1 MDLYVDDESLDSA
14 DPLDVV
20 EAIVASDDRFA
31 VERADDG
38 DVQFSFDGPWAGAA
52 GYFSFREEL
61 PALLFTLGFDLR
73 APMSRLGDA
82 TRLAALINENLWL
95 GHFDVWSDDG
105 SVIFRHSLPM
115 IGRDEISMGEIQA
128 LLAAALDAADRFYPA
143 FAYLFESGRSPEDAA
158 KAAMFETA
166 GEA

>member
-1 MDLYVDDESLDSA
+1 MDLYVDDDSIEA
-14 DPLDVV
+14 TDPLDVV
-20 EAIVASDDRFA
+20 EAIISSDDRFD
-31 VERADDG
+31 VERAEDG

-52 GYFSFREEL
+52 GYFSYREEL

-73 APMSRLGDA
+73 APRARIGDA
-82 TRLAALINENLWL
+82 AKLAALINENLWL

-115 IGRDEISMGEIQA
+115 IGREEISMGEVQA

-143 FAYLFESGRSPEDAA
+143 FAYLLQSDRTPEEAA